1 MAAAAS
7 RRRGAAVLALTVLL
21 AALALLTVAR
31 HVDAQVLCQDPDTG
45 ALEPCETTTTE
56 ETTTT
61 VEETTT
67 TEEEDEP
74 EDTVAPEEDDE
85 EVVTQSTLTVTTLRN
100 ILIPG
105 DGTEG
110 AESTTTTEKALASGT
125 DGLSDETLILLVVG
139 GLGLVTAVVGV
150 LTWRYWHATRPTV
163 AQARPGR

>member
-1 MAAAAS
+1 VAAAAS

-45 ALEPCETTTTE
+45 ALEPCDTTTT
-56 ETTTT
+56 
-61 VEETTT
+61 
-67 TEEEDEP
+67 DEP
-74 EDTVAPEEDDE
+74 EDTVAPEEDGE

>member
-1 MAAAAS
+1 MSSAAA
-7 RRRGAAVLALTVLL
+7 RRRAAVLALPVLL
-21 AALALLTVAR
+21 AALALLVTTSR
-31 HVDAQVLCQDPDTG
+31 VDAQVLCQDPDTG

-100 ILIPG
+100 ILVPG

-110 AESTTTTEKALASGT
+110 AESTTTTEKALATGS

-139 GLGLVTAVVGV
+139 GLGLVAAVVGM

-163 AQARPGR
+163 APARPGR